1 MKNSLMLTLLI
12 FLTKLTCIAQ
22 ADRHWML
29 NDKIHLEFTSNGL
42 IQINCSQ
49 PYYSVT
55 AGWSIINAVSS
66 WTNSEGDLQCF
77 SNSPTVEFNI
87 NCDTMLNSGGSFIPF
102 FNPTSNI
109 LTLLSDPGNANQ
121 LVKVYC
127 RVTGLNSPFN
137 FYNVIRYIDMTGDNG
152 LGEALPLMAGD
163 STKQKEY
170 FMEHQAVLHGNGVDW
185 WILNPMYNPAAILI
199 SKIDAYGIA
208 IVDTDSVFY
217 PFVEDT
223 IALGCQNFEMAF
235 SKNGDK
241 VALSQMDCSPQNVQT
256 DTYSRALVIADF
268 DRCEG
273 KFSNPRRIQYDYF
286 VAPFGT
292 DSFRGYYTLAF
303 SPSGRFIYAS
313 DYMEM
318 YQLDL
323 SLPDS
328 LIESSKVLLYKNP
341 YSDYNDPN
349 GTGCNLITDIQL
361 APDGKIYVALAGCLQ
376 QGNEPEDSLD
386 YYLHS
391 IENPDSFGLAC
402 NFTQKSFYLNGER
415 IMRYFPPVPIAN
427 PSPMVIPGCDTLT
440 SIHSGNVPVNASITI
455 FPNPAQT
462 QATLAWSGVAEGTFA
477 LRDMLGRAVMSEQL
491 NTPSGTTRLDL
502 STLPKGIYLWQVQ
515 SAEYFKNGKL
525 VVE

>member
-1 MKNSLMLTLLI
+1 MKSTSILLVL
-12 FLTKLTCIAQ
+12 FLYSTTSSFAQ
-22 ADRHWML
+22 ADRHWMMFNKL
-29 NDKIHLEFTSNGL
+29 HLEFTSTG
-42 IQINCSQ
+42 IVQWQCDQ
-49 PYYSVT
+49 PYLETTSNYQLSGSVP
-55 AGWSIINAVSS
+55 A
-66 WTNSEGDLQCF
+66 WTNSEDELQSF
-77 SNSPTVEFNI
+77 SIWPTIDFNI
-87 NCDTMLNSGGSFIPF
+87 NCDTMYQSGGF
-102 FNPTSNI
+102 FGGMNEQQNNCIS
-109 LTLLSDPGNANQ
+109 LLSDPGNANQ

-127 RVTGLNSPFN
+127 RGSAINSPAN

-163 STKQKEY
+163 STKQKHFY
-170 FMEHQAVLHGNGVDW
+170 MEHQAVLHGNGVDW
-185 WILNPMYNPAAILI
+185 WVLNPMYNPAAILI

-223 IALGCQNFEMAF
+223 LALGCQNFEMAF

-241 VALSQMDCSPQNVQT
+241 VALSQMDCAPQLSLT
-256 DTYSRALVIADF
+256 DTGSYTLVIADF

-286 VAPFGT
+286 IAPFGT

-303 SPSGRFIYAS
+303 SPNGQFIYAS

-328 LIESSKVLLYKNP
+328 LIEPSKVLIYKNP

-415 IMRYFPPVPIAN
+415 MMRYFPPVPIAN

-440 SIHSGNVPVNASITI
+440 SILEGNVPVNASITLA
-455 FPNPAQT
+455 PNPAQT
-462 QATLAWSGVAEGTFA
+462 QATLTWSGVREGTFV
-477 LRDMLGRAVMSEQL
+477 LRDMLGRALLSEVL
-491 NTPSGTTRLDL
+491 NAPNGTTQLDL

-515 SAEYFKNGKL
+515 SGTITKNGKL